1 MADSKPNIDISLESI
16 NGRYD
21 KACEKSNAFHQW
33 GENESPSKYT
43 NCIMNLTYFL
53 GLFSVCISIKIKRP
67 LERRSVCVCWW
78 IAKYF
83 SCSSGSLISSINLS
97 ALKCRSSIS
106 RNQTKRI
113 ELRTLCAPHFQPFF
127 DSADFAVWN
136 VNSENEAKTTR
147 KIGMFPRQH
156 IDLNIWSEQDLY
168 DIFTKCAL
176 EHNWIAINFNV
187 SSWNFQP
194 YLYQRL
200 FLSFSNQKES
210 GKIEIRFCD
219 DLIDIECAFSAF
231 HTISM
236 LIRQLCM
243 KTFFRVKADYDWS

>member
-127 DSADFAVWN
+127 DSADFAVWISKMKQEQHEKSACFQDSTSTWTSEVNKICMIYLRN
-136 VNSENEAKTTR
+136 VLSNTIELQSILMFQVETFNHICTSGCFSPSQIKKRVENLKSDFV
-147 KIGMFPRQH
+147 M
-156 IDLNIWSEQDLY
+156 IWS
-168 DIFTKCAL
+168 IS
-176 EHNWIAINFNV
+176 NV
-187 SSWNFQP
+187 
-194 YLYQRL
+194 L
-200 FLSFSNQKES
+200 FPLSIPFP
-210 GKIEIRFCD
+210 C
-219 DLIDIECAFSAF
+219 
-231 HTISM
+231 
-236 LIRQLCM
+236 
-243 KTFFRVKADYDWS
+243 